1 MLNISGEIICHLER
15 TKLVDLMGSHCYV
28 QLIEATEVD
37 GHSDENVR
45 RRNHSS
51 FTIANSRYSQGQV
64 SSLFEFGSAPEFL
77 EVFNRLSR
85 TGIQVHRPSKVSTQT
100 KINPCPK

>member
-1 MLNISGEIICHLER
+1 
-15 TKLVDLMGSHCYV
+15 MGSHCYV

-37 GHSDENVR
+37 GHSDGNVR
-45 RRNHSS
+45 QQNHSS

-64 SSLFEFGSAPEFL
+64 SSLFEFSYVPEFL
-77 EVFNRLSR
+77 EASNRPSR

-100 KINPCPK
+100 KINPCPE